1 MKKIGIFAFLFLI
14 VSISF
19 VSAVSTTLKESYD
32 KKENIIIE
40 VKGNILSPI
49 KFEDIEFKRKNVGV
63 PLEHDV
69 MNLEDKHF
77 IWAIAPD
84 KNETYTLLINNLE
97 TTINGQKKIINYTQN
112 FNVLENLTR
121 YSIKPGF
128 VNAKGNFDVEI
139 NSYLDSNI
147 VISTNFPYESSLN
160 IKPGNNKFTFLTDSV
175 KSDLFTS
182 IKIGEYSV
190 PLYLNLEDKNINN
203 KKGLYFEPVSIKRS
217 IRSGE
222 KPIYLV
228 SVRNYDN
235 SSHQKVKLLYN
246 KQIFFI
252 NPDKE
257 FNINSGER
265 IEFNLSFRNNLDKDF
280 NDKIEITYD
289 NLILSL
295 PLEIKIDDGVPDVVK
310 NSSSDFQYFCS
321 ELAGSKCALD
331 ETCSGEVKEGLDGTC
346 CLGSC
351 QTQTVEESNT
361 SNIIGYVLALL
372 IFLILGYLV
381 YRFKKAKQEGNDE
394 ISEKLGPSRL
404 SKMKAAGMVEE
415 KSERKDLP

>member
-112 FNVLENLTR
+112 SNVLENLTR